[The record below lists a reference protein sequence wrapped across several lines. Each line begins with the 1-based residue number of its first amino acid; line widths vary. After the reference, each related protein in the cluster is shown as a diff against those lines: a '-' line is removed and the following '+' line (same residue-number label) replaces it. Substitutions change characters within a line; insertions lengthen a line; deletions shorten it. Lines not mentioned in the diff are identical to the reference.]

1 MLFRSFDSN
10 GRVTEKDREAL
21 SEALGSTDSED
32 LARYDL
38 NGDGAV
44 DIVDLAYV
52 NRQLEAEG
60 GAEVLSTALLAP
72 PVNPQHIRDLMPAA
86 GVTVAGDLKDL
97 FVDNAET
104 VTLTKPENGGN
115 IVLPIPLEDTAEL
128 QSLRITA
135 PEGEAPLAGTVVV
148 EDEQGKEH
156 EYPFD
161 LTPPEGAHAIGRSAE
176 KDRKSVV

>member
-1 MLFRSFDSN
+1 MELKTHARHVILGTGDATFTLGDFDGN
-10 GRVTEKDREAL
+10 DRVTEKDREAL

-72 PVNPQHIRDLMPAA
+72 PVNPQHIRELVLAA
-86 GVTVAGDLKDL
+86 GVRVDGDMKDL
-97 FVDNAET
+97 FVGNTET
-104 VTLTKPENGGN
+104 VRLTRPENGGK
-115 IVLPIPLEDTAEL
+115 IVMTMP
-128 QSLRITA
+128 
-135 PEGEAPLAGTVVV
+135 
-148 EDEQGKEH
+148 
-156 EYPFD
+156 
-161 LTPPEGAHAIGRSAE
+161 
-176 KDRKSVV
+176 DR